1 MNSSEEEVDVV
12 VVGGGVSGLSAAYR
26 LVRNDANID
35 VVVLEAKSK
44 KRSLE
49 RSNMCHGLM
58 PSLPN
63 RV

>member
-1 MNSSEEEVDVV
+1 MNSSEEVDVV

-26 LVRNDANID
+26 LVRNDVNID
-35 VVVLEAKSK
+35 VVVLEAKGK
-44 KRSLE
+44 KQSLE

-58 PSLPN
+58 LSLPN